1 MKEYLKIIDKKKM
14 ILVLFFSIIYNL
26 SIYAISFCVSSL
38 LVSPVTSNKLYIL
51 LISLIMLYMIS
62 LISNWLYNHY
72 YENFVWSTQ
81 YKIRNY
87 YYLKLLQLD
96 PKNITDYH
104 TAYIQRTISMT
115 AATLLSVLEMF
126 LASFLPLLIGII
138 SYLVMAFS
146 KSPIMALISIFIF
159 ILAFIVQ
166 CKRNELN
173 ILKKCIWVQVSMT
186 LCKMTLF
193 KIFLQLSDYE
203 LTNSHPKN

>member
-38 LVSPVTSNKLYIL
+38 LVSPVTSNKSYIL

-87 YYLKLLQLD
+87 YHKD
-96 PKNITDYH
+96 
-104 TAYIQRTISMT
+104 
-115 AATLLSVLEMF
+115 
-126 LASFLPLLIGII
+126 
-138 SYLVMAFS
+138 
-146 KSPIMALISIFIF
+146 
-159 ILAFIVQ
+159 
-166 CKRNELN
+166 
-173 ILKKCIWVQVSMT
+173 
-186 LCKMTLF
+186 
-193 KIFLQLSDYE
+193 KIRV
-203 LTNSHPKN
+203 